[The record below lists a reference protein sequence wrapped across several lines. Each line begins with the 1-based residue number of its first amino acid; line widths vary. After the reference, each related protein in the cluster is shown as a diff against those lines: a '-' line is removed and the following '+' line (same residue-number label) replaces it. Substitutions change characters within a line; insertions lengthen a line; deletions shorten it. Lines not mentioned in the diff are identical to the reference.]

1 MDSQPQTLSLSAVVH
16 GIAVAS
22 RTIWSFLPLP
32 LAKAGPLGR
41 SGDIVERVFE
51 SVAALPGKVIV
62 VAATD
67 NGTNNMTKE

>member
-41 SGDIVERVFE
+41 SGDIMERVFE
-51 SVAALPGKVIV
+51 SVAALHGKRMLLQQ
-62 VAATD
+62 TMEP
-67 NGTNNMTKE
+67 TT